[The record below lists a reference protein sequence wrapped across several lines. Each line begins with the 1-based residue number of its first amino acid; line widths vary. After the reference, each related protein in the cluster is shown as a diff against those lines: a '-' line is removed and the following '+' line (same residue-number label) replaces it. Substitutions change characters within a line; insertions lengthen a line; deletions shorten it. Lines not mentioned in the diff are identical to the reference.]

1 MKRDEFVSRL
11 DDLRSTLVAAGWT
24 EPTLN
29 DLAQVMIAWRLTQIE
44 QHLRESAKC
53 MDYFTNHLHEVGT
66 PP

>member
-29 DLAQVMIAWRLTQIE
+29 DLAQVTIAWRLTQIE
-44 QHLRESAKC
+44 EHLRLNAKC
-53 MDYFTNHLHEVGT
+53 MDYLTDHLHEVGQ
-66 PP
+66 